1 MLEAMRSLLNMDIV
15 LCCTPI
21 TVPYVGSFEYY
32 MGEPASDASHA
43 AEPVA
48 EGTTQVLTL
57 HPSYV
62 YLASPNITLG
72 LFTSIDDRVPPVA
85 VAVVGQGITLSSLP
99 LVVAKVDEADKDA
112 TWIEAACQDYAVRVT
127 EKRQRVDWF
136 IPLSA
141 VEGITTQA

>member
-21 TVPYVGSFEYY
+21 TVPYEGSFEYY
-32 MGEPASDASHA
+32 MVEPASDASHA
-43 AEPVA
+43 VEPVA

-72 LFTSIDDRVPPVA
+72 LFTSIDNRVPPVA
-85 VAVVGQGITLSSLP
+85 VAVAGQGITHTSLP

-127 EKRQRVDWF
+127 ENRQRVDWF
-136 IPLSA
+136 IPLGA

>member
-21 TVPYVGSFEYY
+21 TVPYEGSFEYY

-43 AEPVA
+43 VEPVA

-72 LFTSIDDRVPPVA
+72 LFTSIDNRVPPVA
-85 VAVVGQGITLSSLP
+85 VAVAGQGITHTSLT

-127 EKRQRVDWF
+127 ENRQRVDWF

-141 VEGITTQA
+141 IDGITTQA